1 MKLSPVTRTKVPNG
15 RVDTGLLVGFVSLA
29 LLGDLMIFSATRTA
43 LVHAGY
49 DPLYYLKRQTMW
61 VVIGFVLMTLVSRI
75 DFRRFE
81 IVATPFYIASVV
93 GVGGVMFFGSEAL
106 GAQRW
111 YDFGFVQIQPSEFAV
126 LGLILAAATYAARRP
141 EGLVKRDVVRL
152 IMMSLLPMI
161 IIAVQ
166 PDLGTAIIMTV
177 IVSVM
182 VIVAGVPPRMM
193 VVMGFVG
200 VIVAAL
206 TIYFGY
212 LKPYQVARLISFL
225 NQNSND
231 QNIAA
236 LIYHVDNAKNAIGAG
251 GLFGSGLF
259 NGLQTTLGY
268 VPEQR
273 TDFIFTAIG
282 EQLGLIGTIS
292 VLGLIAFV
300 AYRLFV
306 VSRDAKDQFG
316 RLVVAGIFVF
326 FAYSSFQNIGMT
338 MGIMPV
344 TGIPLPL
351 LSYGGTAAIVFS
363 IAAGAALSVSRR
375 RGS

>member
-1 MKLSPVTRTKVPNG
+1 MSLPTNTRTRNHSG
-15 RVDTGLLVGFVSLA
+15 SVDVGLLVGFVALA

-43 LVHAGY
+43 LEHAGY

-61 VVIGFVLMTLVSRI
+61 VSIGFVLMIVVSRI

-81 IVATPFYIASVV
+81 IVATPFYIGSVI

-177 IVSVM
+177 IVAVM

-193 VVMGFVG
+193 ALMGFLG
-200 VIVAAL
+200 AIVAGL
-206 TIYFGY
+206 SVYFGY

-231 QNIAA
+231 ENIAA

-282 EQLGLIGTIS
+282 EQLGLVGTLS
-292 VLGLIAFV
+292 VLGLISFV

-316 RLVVAGIFVF
+316 RLMVAGIFVF

>member
-1 MKLSPVTRTKVPNG
+1 MALVTSRSRSING
-15 RVDTGLLVGFVSLA
+15 GVDIGLLVGFVSLA

-43 LVHAGY
+43 LEHAGY

-61 VVIGFVLMTLVSRI
+61 VVIGFALMGIVSRI

-81 IVATPFYIASVV
+81 IVATPFYVASVA

-177 IVSVM
+177 IVAVM
-182 VIVAGVPPRMM
+182 VVVAGVPPRMM
-193 VVMGFVG
+193 AVLGVLGALVG
-200 VIVAAL
+200 AAS
-206 TIYFGY
+206 IYFGY
-212 LKPYQVARLISFL
+212 LKPYQVARLVSFL

-231 QNIAA
+231 ENIAS

-251 GLFGSGLF
+251 GIFGSGLF

-282 EQLGLIGTIS
+282 EQLGLIGSLS
-292 VLGLIAFV
+292 VLGLIGFV

-316 RLVVAGIFVF
+316 RLMVAGIFVF

>member
-1 MKLSPVTRTKVPNG
+1 MNSPLSSRARAQSG
-15 RVDTGLLVGFVSLA
+15 RVDTGLLVGFVALA
-29 LLGDLMIFSATRTA
+29 LLGDLMIFSATKTA
-43 LVHAGY
+43 LEHAGY
-49 DPLYYLKRQTMW
+49 DPLYYLKRQTIW
-61 VVIGFVLMTLVSRI
+61 VSIGFVLMLLISRV

-81 IVATPFYIASVV
+81 IVATPFYVASVA
-93 GVGGVMFFGSEAL
+93 GVAGVMFFGSEAL

-177 IVSVM
+177 IVAVM
-182 VIVAGVPPRMM
+182 VVVAGVPPRMM
-193 VVMGFVG
+193 AVMAFVG
-200 VIVAAL
+200 AIVAGL
-206 TIYFGY
+206 SIYFGY

-231 QNIAA
+231 ENIAA

-282 EQLGLIGTIS
+282 EQLGLIGTLS
-292 VLGLIAFV
+292 VLALIAFV

-316 RLVVAGIFVF
+316 RLIVAGIFVF

-363 IAAGAALSVSRR
+363 IAAGVALSVSRR

>member
-1 MKLSPVTRTKVPNG
+1 ML
-15 RVDTGLLVGFVSLA
+15 
-29 LLGDLMIFSATRTA
+29 
-43 LVHAGY
+43 
-49 DPLYYLKRQTMW
+49 
-61 VVIGFVLMTLVSRI
+61 
-75 DFRRFE
+75 FR
-81 IVATPFYIASVV
+81 S
-93 GVGGVMFFGSEAL
+93 

-126 LGLILAAATYAARRP
+126 LGLILAASAYAARRP
-141 EGLVKRDVVRL
+141 EGLSKRDVARL
-152 IMMSLLPMI
+152 ITMSLLPMG

-166 PDLGTAIIMTV
+166 PDLGTAIIMTM
-177 IVSVM
+177 IVAVM
-182 VIVAGVPPRMM
+182 VVVAGVPPRMM
-193 VVMGFVG
+193 AVMGVVG
-200 VIVAAL
+200 GIIATL
-206 TIYFGY
+206 SIYFGY
-212 LKPYQVARLISFL
+212 LKPYQVARLVSFL

-231 QNIAA
+231 KNIAD
-236 LIYHVDNAKNAIGAG
+236 LIYHVNNAKNAIGAG
-251 GLFGSGLF
+251 GLFGTGLF
-259 NGLQTTLGY
+259 GGLQTTLGY

-282 EQLGLIGTIS
+282 EQLGLIGS
-292 VLGLIAFV
+292 LGVLALITFV

-316 RLVVAGIFVF
+316 RLMVAGIFVF
-326 FAYSSFQNIGMT
+326 FSYSSFQNIGMT

-351 LSYGGTAAIVFS
+351 ISYGGTAAIVFS

>member
-1 MKLSPVTRTKVPNG
+1 MRDLRGVLTSSSAG
-15 RVDTGLLVGFVSLA
+15 SVDRGLVVGFVALA
-29 LLGDLMIFSATRTA
+29 VLGDFMIFSATRTA
-43 LVHAGY
+43 LEHAGY
-49 DPLYYLKRQTMW
+49 DPLYYLKRQSLW
-61 VVIGFVLMTLVSRI
+61 VAIGFVLMTVVSRV

-81 IVATPFYIASVV
+81 IVATPLYIASVI
-93 GVGGVMFFGSEAL
+93 GVGGVIFFGSEAL

-126 LGLILAAATYAARRP
+126 LGLILAASAYAARRP
-141 EGLVKRDVVRL
+141 EGLSKRDVARL
-152 IMMSLLPMI
+152 ITMSLLPMG

-166 PDLGTAIIMTV
+166 PDLGTAIIMTM
-177 IVSVM
+177 IVAVM
-182 VIVAGVPPRMM
+182 VVVAGVPPRMM
-193 VVMGFVG
+193 AVMGVVG
-200 VIVAAL
+200 GIIATL
-206 TIYFGY
+206 SIYFGY
-212 LKPYQVARLISFL
+212 LKPYQVARLVSFL

-231 QNIAA
+231 KNIAD
-236 LIYHVDNAKNAIGAG
+236 LIYHVNNAKNAIGAG
-251 GLFGSGLF
+251 GLFGTGLF
-259 NGLQTTLGY
+259 GGLQTTLGY

-282 EQLGLIGTIS
+282 EQLGLIGS
-292 VLGLIAFV
+292 LGVLALITFV

-316 RLVVAGIFVF
+316 RLMVAGIFVF
-326 FAYSSFQNIGMT
+326 FSYSSFQNIGMT

-351 LSYGGTAAIVFS
+351 ISYGGTAAIVFS

>member
-1 MKLSPVTRTKVPNG
+1 MKLATVNRPKAQTG
-15 RVDTGLLVGFVSLA
+15 RVDFGLLVGFVILA

-43 LVHAGY
+43 LEHAGY

-61 VVIGFVLMTLVSRI
+61 VAIGFVLMTLVSRI

-81 IVATPFYIASVV
+81 IVATPFYIASVF

-126 LGLILAAATYAARRP
+126 LALILAAAAYAARRP
-141 EGLVKRDVVRL
+141 EGLVQRDVVRL

-177 IVSVM
+177 IVAVM
-182 VIVAGVPPRMM
+182 VVVAGVPPRMM
-193 VVMGFVG
+193 AVMGFVG
-200 VIVAAL
+200 AIVAAL
-206 TIYFGY
+206 SIYFGY
-212 LKPYQVARLISFL
+212 LKPYQVARLVSFL
-225 NQNSND
+225 NQNSSD
-231 QNIAA
+231 ENIAA

-251 GLFGSGLF
+251 GIFGSGLF

-282 EQLGLIGTIS
+282 EQLGLIGTLS

-306 VSRDAKDQFG
+306 ISREAKDQFG
-316 RLVVAGIFVF
+316 RLLVAGIFVF

-363 IAAGAALSVSRR
+363 IAVGAALSVSRR

>member
-1 MKLSPVTRTKVPNG
+1 MKLSTFARTKVPNG
-15 RVDTGLLVGFVSLA
+15 RVDTGLLVGFVTLA

-141 EGLVKRDVVRL
+141 EGLVKRDVMRL

-193 VVMGFVG
+193 AVMGFLG

-206 TIYFGY
+206 SIYFGY

-231 QNIAA
+231 ENIAA

-282 EQLGLIGTIS
+282 EQLGLIGTLS

>member
-1 MKLSPVTRTKVPNG
+1 MSLPTNTRTRNHSG
-15 RVDTGLLVGFVSLA
+15 SVDVGLLVGFVALA

-43 LVHAGY
+43 LEHAGY

-61 VVIGFVLMTLVSRI
+61 VSIGFVLMVVVSRI

-81 IVATPFYIASVV
+81 IVATPFYIGSVI

-177 IVSVM
+177 IVAVM

-193 VVMGFVG
+193 ALMGFLG
-200 VIVAAL
+200 AIVAGL
-206 TIYFGY
+206 SVYFGY

-231 QNIAA
+231 ENIAA

-282 EQLGLIGTIS
+282 EQLGLVGTLS
-292 VLGLIAFV
+292 VLGLISFV

-316 RLVVAGIFVF
+316 RLMVAGIFVF

>member
-1 MKLSPVTRTKVPNG
+1 MKLSLATGTNVSSG
-15 RVDTGLLVGFVSLA
+15 RVDLGLLVGFVSLA

-43 LVHAGY
+43 LIHAGY

-61 VVIGFVLMTLVSRI
+61 VVIGFVLMIVVSRI

-111 YDFGFVQIQPSEFAV
+111 YDFGLVQIQPSEFAV

-177 IVSVM
+177 IVAVM

-193 VVMGFVG
+193 AVMGFLG
-200 VIVAAL
+200 AIVAGL
-206 TIYFGY
+206 SIYFGY
-212 LKPYQVARLISFL
+212 LKPYQVARLVSFL

-231 QNIAA
+231 ENIAA

-251 GLFGSGLF
+251 GLLGSGLF

-282 EQLGLIGTIS
+282 EQLGLIGTLS
-292 VLGLIAFV
+292 VLALISFV
-300 AYRLFV
+300 AFRLFV

-316 RLVVAGIFVF
+316 RLMVAGIFVF